1 MRCAMRRAMRRDETF
16 HVWTTGSRTDSRSAA
31 EVYRSP
37 DCPSIDDRTKLHF
50 LSSGTSASLLTDVQL
65 ILQPLSFR
73 NQLDKTNTLSPYTDG
88 NGNDK
93 MWYPDMAICQTIG
106 QTMTTS
112 LAGKRHR
119 IGLLISPP
127 PWVGK
132 TPKVGVEED
141 GTEFITYPPGHVSL
155 FFIVAA
161 PPGKFG
167 KTLAIWDSD
176 AEGEIRH
183 KAEERQIQKPLRVRE
198 GFTGIQY
205 HLYDFLSKK
214 ANLAGTYIGG
224 SGNEGK
230 ADCGALAID
239 TLLSW
244 VRGEQGEL
252 TAACLEQM
260 GFRRLAK

>member
-1 MRCAMRRAMRRDETF
+1 MSLKTKP
-16 HVWTTGSRTDSRSAA
+16 TTNWPRNPDKPSPFDPLDSELPCLTLNSPITDYVKWLKYAQEELVHSNHNS
-31 EVYRSP
+31 
-37 DCPSIDDRTKLHF
+37 
-50 LSSGTSASLLTDVQL
+50 DVQL